1 MPSDPVRDLYSTR
14 RYPALSHPETHPAV
28 ICVAARCAGL
38 DSPAS
43 PESCR
48 ILELGCASGHNLLPL
63 AAAYPDSR
71 FTGVDFSDTAI
82 RAARQAAEA
91 AELENVTFHHADLA
105 EWDPGD
111 AKYDYIIAHGL
122 LSWIPDAAKAA
133 LLTLISRCLAE
144 KGVASIGYNTQ
155 PGWAL
160 RKEAAAMSKA
170 LAVLTPDDGTLL
182 DELASLAGVGNSPYA
197 RHLTAIY
204 RDMARKGP
212 EVLPFDDLAPVCDPL
227 YFGQVL
233 AWAGENQLR
242 YLGESTI
249 PENIP
254 PGLPP
259 ETLTRLHP
267 LAGDPLRFQQTL
279 DLLSGR
285 THRTSLFGPAAE
297 SLDTRT
303 TASVV
308 LHFHT
313 RLIEHSLPPE
323 VLPGERIETFH
334 AALAAASPSSR
345 PVPELMEHTAKRL
358 GRQWDHDRAAK
369 EIAGWLYQAARLGW
383 VELRADAVTI
393 EPVPTTRPKLS
404 PLNLHF
410 ARSARPVVDAL
421 HQTCDFPETHRRV
434 LAALDGT
441 RDHAELQEIA
451 RETAPDLDFEPWL
464 VHLAA
469 RGIVG

>member
-1 MPSDPVRDLYSTR
+1 MPSDPVRDLYSTH

-28 ICVAARCAGL
+28 ICAAARCAGL
-38 DSPAS
+38 DSPAA

-48 ILELGCASGHNLLPL
+48 LLEVGCASGHNLLPL
-63 AAAYPDSR
+63 AASYPDSQ
-71 FTGVDFSDTAI
+71 FTGIDFSDTAI
-82 RAARQAAEA
+82 RAARQAADA
-91 AELENVTFHHADLA
+91 AGLKNVTFHHADLA

-111 AKYDYIIAHGL
+111 AKYDYLIAHGM
-122 LSWIPDAAKAA
+122 LSWIPDSAKAA
-133 LLTLISRCLAE
+133 LLALISLGLAE
-144 KGVASIGYNTQ
+144 KGVASLGYNTL

-170 LAVLTPDDGTLL
+170 LAALTPDNGDLL
-182 DELASLAGVGNSPYA
+182 DELASLAGIGNSPYA
-197 RHLTAIY
+197 RHLTTIY

-212 EVLPFDDLAPVCDPL
+212 EVLPFDELAPICDPL
-227 YFGQVL
+227 HFGQVL
-233 AWAGENQLR
+233 AWAGQNQLR
-242 YLGESTI
+242 YLGESTL
-249 PENIP
+249 PENLP
-254 PGLPP
+254 PGLPT

-267 LAGDPLRFQQTL
+267 LDGDPTLYQQTL

-285 THRTSLFGPAAE
+285 THRTSLFCRAADP
-297 SLDTRT
+297 LDTRT
-303 TASVV
+303 TASVT
-308 LHFHT
+308 LHFHA

-358 GRQWDHDRAAK
+358 DRQWDHDRSAK
-369 EIAGWLYQAARLGW
+369 EIAGWLYRAARLGW
-383 VELRADAVTI
+383 VELRSDPVTI
-393 EPVPTTRPKLS
+393 EPVPASRPRLS

-410 ARSARPVVDAL
+410 ARAGRPVVDAL
-421 HQTCDFPETHRRV
+421 HKTCDFPAAHRQV
-434 LAALDGT
+434 LSALDGS
-441 RDHAELQEIA
+441 RDHAELQALA

-469 RGIVG
+469 RGIAL